1 MRSAHPAFCH
11 SERSEES
18 RFYSKLI
25 LIFTAYF
32 LHTCRIPLLN
42 ICLCMSVCV
51 CGKKTKADQHIIPCR
66 DARCC
71 VSAENVFVLFFNN
84 FQQRTVTMKNKNSS
98 PKVLQ
103 YLTALLIA
111 AMMCFGFGCSGSDDD
126 DPVSTTT
133 TTTAVTSTS
142 TTVTTTTT
150 TTTTTLPALSL
161 KTARDDKGV
170 WFISGPDDASLYDV
184 FEAMG
189 YAVAADRL
197 WQAETYRRSA
207 RGRLSEILGA
217 GDANANLKTDMF
229 MRTIGYSDEE
239 LQDAFDALDSESQ
252 SVVSGYVAGF
262 NRRITEIRKDA
273 SLLPFEFAALKF
285 SPEDWTCSDLLAWT
299 ALMLRNFDGEGY
311 ESQGQIDNAV
321 LFAELTAKFP
331 NDFQSMFEDLRWVN
345 DPDALTYIPKS
356 ETASRKAQ
364 AQTMP
369 AEISAETAA
378 MIPNLRTTAE
388 NMAETRSQVK
398 ENLKKLNAYPQMGS
412 YAWVLAGSK
421 TASGNP
427 ILYSGPQMGF
437 PVPSIVL
444 EGSIRAGGLN
454 ISGMT
459 VAGIPGIIIGRT
471 PHHVWSM
478 QVGHAHTVDYY
489 LESPSA
495 VSLHRMETIKVAGQD
510 NVQLPVFRSSHGP
523 VINPL
528 PYNPSTYTPSA
539 DNPIISWKYSH
550 WGYELD
556 VFKALLQLAQASNM
570 DEFGAG
576 IEAVG
581 VTHHF
586 CYADRDGNIA
596 YWMSGRDPVRPAGEY
611 RFPQGFIPGTTPAEW
626 DAAILRPRSTDRNT
640 PRGFYGGWN
649 NKSGADYSSAFNSF
663 SYYLGKF
670 HRAHVIEDYLSSH
683 SNLTFE
689 QVRDLA
695 VNIATTDSFNK
706 GGNPWKFAA
715 DDFSAVIRENPTENR
730 LAALALLESWD
741 GHFVAGGE
749 LNWATG
755 LERPDAWY
763 LADKWIREVIRLTFE
778 DELGTAE
785 EDYAVTILFNV
796 LLRGLAGDN
805 AGIVNKYNW
814 FQNLS
819 DENAPQTVAEI
830 IVQALDNVFPLSIR
844 PPTAT
849 GDYRGRIDYEHGM
862 IGIVHQTL
870 FSRRSTYAHC
880 VEFDKSGPVRIESM
894 FPLGESGNILMGADG
909 MPVFDPHF
917 FSMTPVFDA
926 FAPRIFPLFD

>member
-1 MRSAHPAFCH
+1 MKNRNKVP
-11 SERSEES
+11 
-18 RFYSKLI
+18 KI
-25 LIFTAYF
+25 LQ
-32 LHTCRIPLLN
+32 
-42 ICLCMSVCV
+42 CLCA
-51 CGKKTKADQHIIPCR
+51 T
-66 DARCC
+66 
-71 VSAENVFVLFFNN
+71 
-84 FQQRTVTMKNKNSS
+84 
-98 PKVLQ
+98 
-103 YLTALLIA
+103 LIA
-111 AMMCFGFGCSGSDDD
+111 AMMFFPFGCSSSDD

-133 TTTAVTSTS
+133 TTATAVTSTS

-150 TTTTTLPALSL
+150 TTTTTLPVLSL
-161 KTARDDKGV
+161 KTTRDDKGV
-170 WFISGPDDASLYDV
+170 WFISGPENASLYDV

-189 YAVAADRL
+189 YAVATDRL

-217 GDANANLKTDMF
+217 GTDNANLKTDMF
-229 MRTIGYSDEE
+229 MRTIGYSGEE
-239 LQDAFDALDSESQ
+239 LQAAFDSLDSKSK
-252 SVVSGYVAGF
+252 SVVNGYVAGF
-262 NRRITEIRKDA
+262 NRRIAEIRKDI

-299 ALMLRNFDGEGY
+299 ALMLRNFDSEGY
-311 ESQGQIDNAV
+311 EAQGQIDNAV
-321 LFAELTAKFP
+321 LFAELATKFP
-331 NDFQSMFEDLRWVN
+331 NDFQAMFEDLRWVS

-356 ETASRKAQ
+356 ENASRKAD
-364 AQTMP
+364 TESP
-369 AEISAETAA
+369 IISKISAKTASMLPDLTSA
-378 MIPNLRTTAE
+378 AAD
-388 NMAETRSQVK
+388 MAETRSQVR
-398 ENLKKLNAYPQMGS
+398 ENLKKINAYPQMGS

-437 PVPSIVL
+437 PVPSVVL

-471 PHHVWSM
+471 PHHAWSM

-510 NVQLPVFRSSHGP
+510 DVQLPVFRSSHGP

-528 PYNPSTYTPSA
+528 PYNPSTYTPSS

-556 VFKALLQLAQASNM
+556 VCKALLQLAQASSM

-576 IEAVG
+576 IESVG
-581 VTHHF
+581 VSHHF

-596 YWMSGRDPVRPAGEY
+596 YWMSGRDPLRTAGEY
-611 RFPQGFIPGTTPAEW
+611 RLPQGFLPGIASAEW
-626 DAAILRPRSTDRNT
+626 DAAVLRPRSTDRNT
-640 PRGFYGGWN
+640 SRGFYGGWN
-649 NKSGADYSSAFNSF
+649 NKSSADYSSAFNKL

-670 HRAHVIEDYLSSH
+670 HRAHVVEDYLSAH

-689 QVRDLA
+689 KIRDLA

-706 GGNPWKFAA
+706 GGNPWKFVA
-715 DDFSAVIRENPTENR
+715 DDFSGVIRENSTENS
-730 LAALALLESWD
+730 LAALALLENYD

-749 LNWATG
+749 SNWATG

-778 DELGTAE
+778 DELGTVE

-805 AGIVNKYNW
+805 SGIVNRYNW
-814 FQNLS
+814 FQNIS

-830 IVQALDNVFPLSIR
+830 IVQALDNVFPLFKR

-849 GDYRGRIDYEHGM
+849 GDYRERIDYKHNMLGS
-862 IGIVHQTL
+862 VHQTL
-870 FSRRSTYAHC
+870 FSWRSTYAHC
-880 VEFDKSGPVRIESM
+880 VEFGKSGPLRIESM

-909 MPVFDPHF
+909 KPVFDAHF

-926 FAPRIFPLFD
+926 FAPRNFPLFE